1 MGISSPLKGEILL
14 DMLGMDKILEVNP
27 MMHYIIADGG
37 ASVYAIR
44 QALRRH
50 GLMLPNFGTYGPAVV
65 IGAMVNKGGIGT
77 V

>member
-1 MGISSPLKGEILL
+1 
-14 DMLGMDKILEVNP
+14 